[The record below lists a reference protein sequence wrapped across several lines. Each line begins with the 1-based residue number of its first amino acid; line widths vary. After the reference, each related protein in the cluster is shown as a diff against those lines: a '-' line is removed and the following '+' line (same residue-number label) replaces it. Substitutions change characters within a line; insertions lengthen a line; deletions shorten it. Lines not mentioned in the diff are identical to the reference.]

1 MLTTKIAR
9 LAPNALLAVLA
20 GGLIACGGGD
30 AAPAEDAPPAA
41 EPAPMAQTAG
51 IDGATEY
58 TTTCSACHQANGEGM
73 PGAFPPLAGSDI
85 ANNPSPDRMI
95 AIVLKGLQGPVTVKG
110 MEYNGMMA
118 PWESLSDEQIAAI
131 TTYERSSWGNSA
143 PAVTTEMVAA
153 VRAKVADRTTSWTMA
168 ELEAAI
174 P

>member
-1 MLTTKIAR
+1 MLMTKIAR

-30 AAPAEDAPPAA
+30 AKPAEDTPAA
-41 EPAPMAQTAG
+41 EPAPAAQTAAVNG
-51 IDGATEY
+51 EAEY
-58 TTTCSACHQANGEGM
+58 TTTCSACHQATGEGM
-73 PGAFPPLAGSDI
+73 PGAFPPLAGSAI
-85 ANNPSPDRMI
+85 ANNPSPDQMI
-95 AIVLKGLQGPVTVKG
+95 AIVLKGLQGPVQVKG
-110 MEYNGMMA
+110 MEYNGMMS

-143 PAVTTEMVAA
+143 PAVTPEMVAA
-153 VRAKVADRTTSWTMA
+153 VRTKVADRTTSWTIA